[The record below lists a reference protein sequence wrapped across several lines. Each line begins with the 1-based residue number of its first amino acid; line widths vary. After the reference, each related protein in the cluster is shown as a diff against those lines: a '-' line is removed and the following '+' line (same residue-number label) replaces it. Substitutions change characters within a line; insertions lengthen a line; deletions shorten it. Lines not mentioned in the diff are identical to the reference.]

1 MFFFLNRT
9 LDLFALHCSFSLCL
23 LFPSSLQVLSCASS
37 IPLSQSN
44 SDFIDPG
51 CFAASLAQIPEP
63 STSRCSQPFDCLVH
77 PVEQLK
83 DGKNSLPSPH
93 QRSYICMYVS
103 VCLSNCLSVCL
114 SLSLSS
120 DRYVYR

>member
-1 MFFFLNRT
+1 MSK
-9 LDLFALHCSFSLCL
+9 CV
-23 LFPSSLQVLSCASS
+23 VLSCASS

-63 STSRCSQPFDCLVH
+63 STSRCSQPYDCLVH

-93 QRSYICMYVS
+93 QRSYICIFSFHEFTS
-103 VCLSNCLSVCL
+103 VPQVEPKRTNHIQCFSVELIVLLQISSCLPTN
-114 SLSLSS
+114 
-120 DRYVYR
+120 